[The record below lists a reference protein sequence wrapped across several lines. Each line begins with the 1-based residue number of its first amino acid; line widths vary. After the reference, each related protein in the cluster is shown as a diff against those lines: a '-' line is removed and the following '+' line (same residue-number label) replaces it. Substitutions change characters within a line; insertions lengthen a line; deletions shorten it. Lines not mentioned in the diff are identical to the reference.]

1 MNDKD
6 TSSYPN
12 LCNAAKAVFRG
23 RFIAVNAYINKA
35 ERSQINNLPLLLRHW
50 KKSTLNLKC
59 RRKAI
64 IKIRME
70 NNETENRKMIEKV
83 NEAGLVHVYSC
94 IIHNSEKVEIVP
106 ISIK

>member
-35 ERSQINNLPLLLRHW
+35 ERSQVNNLPFLLRHW
-50 KKSTLNLKC
+50 KESTLNPKY

-64 IKIRME
+64 IEISVE
-70 NNETENRKMIEKV
+70 NKETENRKTIEKF
-83 NEAGLVHVYSC
+83 NGAEDWDMFIAALFT
-94 IIHNSEKVEIVP
+94 IAKRW
-106 ISIK
+106 K